1 MYINPKNIAEEDV
14 IMNNRLKK
22 IMSVLLCAAMVM
34 VLFIGCSGDQSAS
47 DESNNA
53 GSSNSSGQSSSD
65 IDDSQTSSE
74 KVTLTLLTDNQSPKD
89 GLNAVIEAIEEKY
102 NIATEIELRPGGDE
116 GENIVRT
123 RLASGEMTDLNLFN
137 SGALFFTLNPESN
150 FVDLTNEPYMES
162 LDDQFKKVV
171 SVNGKVYAAPANPN
185 MATGNWLYNKKIYAD
200 LGLLV
205 PKTWEELMN
214 NCEKIKAA
222 GKTAVIGSYKDSWT
236 AQLILLGDYYNVQA
250 QVPDFAEQ
258 LTAGKAKFATTPA
271 ALRSFE
277 KIAEPYKRGFM
288 NKDFL
293 STTYDQALKMLADGE
308 GAHYPMLSQ
317 GITAIAI
324 NYPDKINDIGF
335 FAQPGDSPD
344 INGATVWMPGA
355 ASIYNKSKNID
366 AAKKWLEYFVSQEGV
381 NTYMAKQKPDGPL
394 VIKGAV
400 LPDDIYPAVKD
411 EQAYVDTGKIAPAL
425 EFLTPVKGPNSP
437 QICVE
442 VGAGFKTP
450 LEGAQEYDKDLEK
463 QAKQLN
469 LPGW

>member
-1 MYINPKNIAEEDV
+1 
-14 IMNNRLKK
+14 MNSRLKK
-22 IMSVLLCAAMVM
+22 IISVLICAAMVM
-34 VLFIGCSGDQSAS
+34 VLFIGCSGDQGVS
-47 DESNNA
+47 DEGNDD
-53 GSSNSSGQSSSD
+53 GLSNSSGQSSGDNSSD
-65 IDDSQTSSE
+65 ESSE
-74 KVTLTLLTDNQSPKD
+74 KITLTLMTDNQSPRD
-89 GLNAVIEAIEEKY
+89 GLNAVVEAIEEKY

-123 RLASGEMTDLNLFN
+123 RLASGEMTDLNFFN
-137 SGALFFTLNPESN
+137 SGALFNTLNPESN
-150 FVDLTNEPYMES
+150 FVDLTNEPFMENV
-162 LDDQFKKVV
+162 DDQFKKVV
-171 SVNGKVYAAPANPN
+171 SVNGKVYAAPGVPN
-185 MATGNWLYNKKIYAD
+185 MGTGNWLYNKKIYAD
-200 LGLLV
+200 LGLSV

-277 KIAEPYKRGFM
+277 KLAEPYKRGFM

-293 STTYDQALKMLADGE
+293 STTYDQALKMLANGD

-317 GITAIAI
+317 GITAIAT

-344 INGATVWMPGA
+344 INGATVWMPAGI
-355 ASIYNKSKNID
+355 SVYNKSENID
-366 AAKKWLEYFVSQEGV
+366 AAKKWLEFFVSQEGV
-381 NTYMAKQKPDGPL
+381 DIYMSKQKPDGPL
-394 VIKGAV
+394 IIKGAT
-400 LPDDIYPAVKD
+400 LPDDVYPAVRD
-411 EQAYVDTGKIAPAL
+411 EQAYVDSGKIAPAL
-425 EFLTPVKGPNSP
+425 EFSTPVKGPNSP

>member
-1 MYINPKNIAEEDV
+1 
-14 IMNNRLKK
+14 
-22 IMSVLLCAAMVM
+22 
-34 VLFIGCSGDQSAS
+34 
-47 DESNNA
+47 
-53 GSSNSSGQSSSD
+53 
-65 IDDSQTSSE
+65 
-74 KVTLTLLTDNQSPKD
+74 
-89 GLNAVIEAIEEKY
+89 
-102 NIATEIELRPGGDE
+102 
-116 GENIVRT
+116 
-123 RLASGEMTDLNLFN
+123 MTDLNFFN
-137 SGALFFTLNPESN
+137 SGALFNTLNPESN
-150 FVDLTNEPYMES
+150 FVDLTNEPFMENV
-162 LDDQFKKVV
+162 DDQFKKVV
-171 SVNGKVYAAPANPN
+171 SVNGKVYAAPGVPN
-185 MATGNWLYNKKIYAD
+185 MGTGNWLYNKKIYAD
-200 LGLLV
+200 LGLSV

-277 KIAEPYKRGFM
+277 KLAEPYKRGFM

-293 STTYDQALKMLADGE
+293 STTYDQALKMLANGD

-317 GITAIAI
+317 GITAIAT

-344 INGATVWMPGA
+344 INGATVWMPAGI
-355 ASIYNKSKNID
+355 SVYNKSENID
-366 AAKKWLEYFVSQEGV
+366 AAKKWLEFFVSQEGV
-381 NTYMAKQKPDGPL
+381 DIYMSKQKPDGPL
-394 VIKGAV
+394 IIKGAT
-400 LPDDIYPAVKD
+400 LPDDVYPAVRD
-411 EQAYVDTGKIAPAL
+411 EQAYVDSGKIAPAL
-425 EFLTPVKGPNSP
+425 EFSTPVKGPNSP